1 MKKQLLG
8 LLIILAFSASLFSQD
23 ITFVPRETEL
33 TDTLNSEMVFE
44 VDVTNISAA
53 EQTLFIVRT
62 INNLPEGWSSSICF
76 DSCLP
81 GWVDSA
87 TTTSEYGSSPL
98 QPGQTRLVALHIFP
112 LTNVGTGYAQMQAGT
127 LRSPDIRTTVDLT
140 AIVNPTSIEDE
151 KTFVDNYYLAQNHP
165 NPFNPSTKINFGLK
179 KSGNVEITVYN
190 ILGNKV
196 ATLVNGYKSAG
207 NHSVSFSANNLSS
220 GIYFYKIVTNEFVQT
235 KKMILEK

>member
-1 MKKQLLG
+1 MKKYLLS
-8 LLIILAFSASLFSQD
+8 IIIVFALSASIFPQD

-44 VDVTNISAA
+44 FDATNISAA

-87 TTTSEYGSSPL
+87 TTSSEYGSSPF
-98 QPGQTRLVALHIFP
+98 QPGETRVVALHVFP
-112 LTNVGTGYAQMQAGT
+112 LNNVGTGYVQMQAGT
-127 LRSPDIRTTVDLT
+127 LRNPDIRIAVDLT
-140 AIVNPTSIEDE
+140 AIVNPVSVEDE
-151 KTFVDNYYLAQNHP
+151 KSVVDNYYIAQNYP
-165 NPFNPSTKINFGLK
+165 NPFNPSTRINFGLK
-179 KSGNVEITVYN
+179 KADNVEITVYN
-190 ILGNKV
+190 ILGNKI
-196 ATLVNGYKSAG
+196 ATLVNEFKSAG
-207 NHSVSFSANNLSS
+207 NHSVSFNASNLSS
-220 GIYFYKIVTNEFVQT
+220 GIYFYKIITNEFVQT

>member
-1 MKKQLLG
+1 MKKYLLS
-8 LLIILAFSASLFSQD
+8 IIIVFVLSVSLFPQD

-44 VDVTNISAA
+44 FDATNISAA

-87 TTTSEYGSSPL
+87 TTSSEYGSSPF
-98 QPGQTRLVALHIFP
+98 QPGETRVVALHVFP
-112 LTNVGTGYAQMQAGT
+112 LNNAGTGYVQMQAGT
-127 LRSPDIRTTVDLT
+127 LRNPDIRIAVDLT
-140 AIVNPTSIEDE
+140 AIVNPVSVEDE
-151 KTFVDNYYLAQNHP
+151 KSVVDNYYMAQNYP
-165 NPFNPSTKINFGLK
+165 NPFNPSTRINFGLK
-179 KSGNVEITVYN
+179 KAGNVEITVYN
-190 ILGNKV
+190 ILGNKT
-196 ATLVNGYKSAG
+196 ATLVNEFKSAG
-207 NHSVSFSANNLSS
+207 NHSVSFNASNLSS
-220 GIYFYKIVTNEFVQT
+220 GIYFYKIITNEFVQT

>member
-1 MKKQLLG
+1 MKKKLL
-8 LLIILAFSASLFSQD
+8 SLFFVFAITTSIFSQD
-23 ITFVPRETEL
+23 ITFIPRETEL
-33 TDTLNSEMVFE
+33 TDTLNSEMIFE

-87 TTTSEYGSSPL
+87 TTSSEYGSSPL
-98 QPGQTRLVALHIFP
+98 QPGETRLIALHVFP

-127 LRSPDIRTTVDLT
+127 LRNPDIRSTVDLT
-140 AIVNPTSIEDE
+140 AIVNPTSLETENTLVTD
-151 KTFVDNYYLAQNHP
+151 YYLAQNFP

-179 KSGNVEITVYN
+179 KSSNVEINVYN

-196 ATLVNGYKSAG
+196 ATLVNEFKPAG
-207 NHSVSFSANNLSS
+207 NHSVLFNAKNLSS

-235 KKMILEK
+235 RKMLMLK

>member
-33 TDTLNSEMVFE
+33 TDTLNSEMIFE

-87 TTTSEYGSSPL
+87 TTSSEYGSSPL
-98 QPGQTRLVALHIFP
+98 QPGETRLVALHIFP
-112 LTNVGTGYAQMQAGT
+112 LTNIGTGYAQMQAGT
-127 LRSPDIRTTVDLT
+127 LRNPDIRTTVDLT

-151 KTFVDNYYLAQNHP
+151 NTLVIDYYLAQNYP
-165 NPFNPSTKINFGLK
+165 NPFNPSTKINFGLERA
-179 KSGNVEITVYN
+179 GEVEITVYN
-190 ILGNKV
+190 ILGNKIS
-196 ATLVNGYKSAG
+196 TLVNGVKSAG
-207 NHSVSFSANNLSS
+207 NHSVVFDASNLSS
-220 GIYFYKIVTNEFVQT
+220 GIYFYKLVTKEFTQIR
-235 KKMILEK
+235 KMLLLK

>member
-33 TDTLNSEMVFE
+33 TDTLNSEMIFE

-87 TTTSEYGSSPL
+87 TTSSEYGSSPL
-98 QPGQTRLVALHIFP
+98 QPGETRLVALHIFP
-112 LTNVGTGYAQMQAGT
+112 LTNIGTGYAQMQAGT
-127 LRSPDIRTTVDLT
+127 LRNPDIRTTVDLT

-151 KTFVDNYYLAQNHP
+151 NTLVIDYYLAQNYP
-165 NPFNPSTKINFGLK
+165 NPFNPSTKINFGLERA
-179 KSGNVEITVYN
+179 GEVEITVYN
-190 ILGNKV
+190 ILGNKIS
-196 ATLVNGYKSAG
+196 TLVNGVKSAG
-207 NHSVSFSANNLSS
+207 NHSVFFDASNLSS
-220 GIYFYKIVTNEFVQT
+220 GIYFYKLVTKEFTQIR
-235 KKMILEK
+235 KMLLLK

>member
-1 MKKQLLG
+1 MKKYLLSIF
-8 LLIILAFSASLFSQD
+8 IIFILSVSIFPQD

-33 TDTLNSEMVFE
+33 TDTLNSEMIFE

-81 GWVDSA
+81 GWIDSA
-87 TTTSEYGSSPL
+87 TTSSEYGSSPL
-98 QPGQTRLVALHIFP
+98 QPGETRLVALHIFP

-127 LRSPDIRTTVDLT
+127 LRNPNNRITIDLT
-140 AIVNPTSIEDE
+140 AIVNPVSVEDE
-151 KTFVDNYYLAQNHP
+151 NQVVDNFYLAQNFP

-179 KSGNVEITVYN
+179 SSSNVEVSVYN

-196 ATLVNGYKSAG
+196 ATLVNEFKSAG
-207 NHSVSFSANNLSS
+207 NHSVSFNASNLSS
-220 GIYFYKIVTNEFVQT
+220 GIYFYKIVTNGFVQT
-235 KKMILEK
+235 RKMILEK

>member
-33 TDTLNSEMVFE
+33 TDTLNSEMIFE

-87 TTTSEYGSSPL
+87 TTSSEYGSSPL
-98 QPGQTRLVALHIFP
+98 QPGETRLVALHVFP

-127 LRSPDIRTTVDLT
+127 LRNPDIRTTVDLT

-151 KTFVDNYYLAQNHP
+151 NTLVTDYYLAQNYP
-165 NPFNPSTKINFGLK
+165 NPFNPSTKINFGLERA
-179 KSGNVEITVYN
+179 GEVEITVYN
-190 ILGNKV
+190 ILGNKIS
-196 ATLVNGYKSAG
+196 TLVNGVKSAG
-207 NHSVSFSANNLSS
+207 NHSVVFDASNLSS
-220 GIYFYKIVTNEFVQT
+220 GIYFYKLVTKEFTQIR
-235 KKMILEK
+235 KMLLLK

>member
-1 MKKQLLG
+1 MKKKLL
-8 LLIILAFSASLFSQD
+8 SLFFVFAITTSIISQD
-23 ITFVPRETEL
+23 ITFIPRETEL
-33 TDTLNSEMVFE
+33 TDTLNSEMIFE

-87 TTTSEYGSSPL
+87 TTSSEYGSSPL
-98 QPGQTRLVALHIFP
+98 QPGETRLIALHVFP

-127 LRSPDIRTTVDLT
+127 LRNPDIRSTVDLT
-140 AIVNPTSIEDE
+140 AIVNPTAVETENTLVTD
-151 KTFVDNYYLAQNHP
+151 YYLAQNYP

-179 KSGNVEITVYN
+179 KSSNVEINVYN

-196 ATLVNGYKSAG
+196 ATLVNEFKPAG
-207 NHSVSFSANNLSS
+207 NHSVLFNAKNLSS
-220 GIYFYKIVTNEFVQT
+220 GIYFYKIVTNEFAQT
-235 KKMILEK
+235 RKMLMLK

>member
-8 LLIILAFSASLFSQD
+8 LLIILAFSATLFSQD

-33 TDTLNSEMVFE
+33 TDTLNSEMIFE

-98 QPGQTRLVALHIFP
+98 QPGETRLVALHVFP

-127 LRSPDIRTTVDLT
+127 LRNPDIRTTVDLT
-140 AIVNPTSIEDE
+140 AIVNPTSIEDVNAA
-151 KTFVDNYYLAQNHP
+151 VDNYYLAQNYP
-165 NPFNPSTKINFGLK
+165 NPFNPSTKINFGLERA
-179 KSGNVEITVYN
+179 GEVEITVYN
-190 ILGNKV
+190 ILGNKIS
-196 ATLVNGYKSAG
+196 TLVNGVKSAG
-207 NHSVSFSANNLSS
+207 NHSVVFDASNLSS
-220 GIYFYKIVTNEFVQT
+220 GIYFYKLVTKEFTQIR
-235 KKMILEK
+235 KMLLLK

>member
-1 MKKQLLG
+1 MKNFLLSFFF
-8 LLIILAFSASLFSQD
+8 IFAITASMFSQD

-33 TDTLNSEMVFE
+33 TDTLNSEIIFE
-44 VDVTNISAA
+44 FDVTNISAA

-62 INNLPEGWSSSICF
+62 INNLPESWSSSICF

-87 TTTSEYGSSPL
+87 TTSSEFGSSPL
-98 QPGQTRLVALHIFP
+98 QPNETRVVALHIFP
-112 LTNVGTGYAQMQAGT
+112 LINFGTGYAQMQAGT
-127 LRSPDIRTTVDLT
+127 LRNPNIRVTVDLT
-140 AIVNPTSIEDE
+140 AIVNPTSVENENTLITD
-151 KTFVDNYYLAQNHP
+151 YYLAQNYP

-179 KSGNVEITVYN
+179 ETSNVEITVYN

-196 ATLVNGYKSAG
+196 ATLVSGIKSAG
-207 NHSVSFSANNLSS
+207 NHSVSFNASNLSS

-235 KKMILEK
+235 RKMILEK